1 MKLSVICLLVLEAIP
16 VAITAN
22 PLGVPHQQQ
31 QALAVSPPSTP
42 SSLVDSWSTASA
54 LESNSDRPSR
64 KFSFSNPLKKLKQ
77 SSDFRCHSYPQSNIL
92 SELSSYITD
101 LLRSYRESILGG
113 KGEQERM
120 LFETCYAGYEV
131 TDVSPTIY
139 FKEMKSKQMNT
150 VEKLLKNQ
158 VLTRFPNVKIV
169 ATSKSLAIM
178 LEEQPKLQR
187 RNTV

>member
-1 MKLSVICLLVLEAIP
+1 
-16 VAITAN
+16 
-22 PLGVPHQQQ
+22 
-31 QALAVSPPSTP
+31 
-42 SSLVDSWSTASA
+42 
-54 LESNSDRPSR
+54 
-64 KFSFSNPLKKLKQ
+64 
-77 SSDFRCHSYPQSNIL
+77 
-92 SELSSYITD
+92 
-101 LLRSYRESILGG
+101 
-113 KGEQERM
+113 M
-120 LFETCYAGYEV
+120 LFETCYAGYEA